1 MGSELESQTV
11 KESLRKSSIFKKSM
25 DFERILKK
33 SKVRE
38 LQIDVSQPIFGV
50 GLATDAWGG
59 TILLRETEF
68 HGFGEL
74 RRHLC
79 TLKSKSIFF

>member
-1 MGSELESQTV
+1 
-11 KESLRKSSIFKKSM
+11 M

-50 GLATDAWGG
+50 GWATDAWGG
-59 TILLRETEF
+59 SILLREID
-68 HGFGEL
+68 FGGSDEL
-74 RRHLC
+74 RRSFLSVC
-79 TLKSKSIFF
+79 TMSTFF